1 MFGKCFEKFSFVCVC
16 FVVKRVL
23 DVTEVEKCFMWDP
36 HLKVMFVGVCKEN
49 CLVNM
54 WWLAAKRYFSKSLPN
69 NLRVAA

>member
-36 HLKVMFVGVCKEN
+36 HLKVMFVD
-49 CLVNM
+49 
-54 WWLAAKRYFSKSLPN
+54 AKKI
-69 NLRVAA
+69 VW